1 MDEIKMEREIKEM
14 LHQCADELHAPDSMQ
29 ARVKFALNNAPARK
43 RHLWSKRFVAVAAV
57 AAIAVTGAFAAGGIE
72 QGFQLVQRCFCRGL
86 FLCKAV
92 RVEAHEHGPVD
103 SFSVQFFHKSISV
116 SFLQIAT
123 SMKKVRT
130 DTRCGLSS
138 YFRPYFLLK
147 RSTRPPVSTS
157 FCLPV

>member
-1 MDEIKMEREIKEM
+1 MG
-14 LHQCADELHAPDSMQ
+14 AAPL
-29 ARVKFALNNAPARK
+29 AR
-43 RHLWSKRFVAVAAV
+43 S
-57 AAIAVTGAFAAGGIE
+57 AFAACGIE
-72 QGFQLVQRCFCRGL
+72 KGLQLVQRRLGRSL
-86 FLCKAV
+86 FLCEAV

-103 SFSVQFFHKSISV
+103 RFSVQFFHKSISV

-123 SMKKVRT
+123 SMKKART